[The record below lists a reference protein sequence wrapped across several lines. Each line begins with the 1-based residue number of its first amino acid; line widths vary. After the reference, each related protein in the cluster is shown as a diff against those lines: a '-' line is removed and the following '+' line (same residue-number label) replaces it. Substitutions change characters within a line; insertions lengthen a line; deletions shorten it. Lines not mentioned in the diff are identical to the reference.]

1 MRFKSKGD
9 TETMAKYVT
18 NGNISIGYEMLTDI
32 RKKPCIVVKQG
43 NTSYIL
49 GTFSNKDN
57 ADFFVDKLAEL
68 TRAKG
73 SDESES

>member
-1 MRFKSKGD
+1 M
-9 TETMAKYVT
+9 TEKWECMSD
-18 NGNISIGYEMLTDI
+18 GNISIGFEMFTDI
-32 RKKPCIVVKQG
+32 RKKPCICVKQG
-43 NTSYIL
+43 NEIYTL